1 VRAIPTPAEDAGGQ
15 STGISAR
22 SRTSP
27 QRRAK
32 KMKNAMSNVSGL
44 ARSHERWARF
54 RFSVI
59 GPLLAAPPERGELQ
73 EQLKSLAAKKWHHP
87 ISGQRVQFGLSTIER
102 WFYTARNE
110 KKDPVQALRRK
121 IRSDNGQHPSLTPKF
136 RELLINQYRQHPN
149 WSYQL
154 HADNLAVLIEKEP
167 TLGAP
172 PSYAS
177 VLRFMKV
184 QGLIKRP
191 RRGPVHSPGAQA
203 TEHRI
208 ETREIR
214 SYESQYVNA
223 LWHLDFHHGSLR
235 VLLDRGHWVYPLLLG
250 IIDDHSRLCC
260 HAQWYLAEGAEE
272 LCHGLCQ
279 ALQKRA
285 LPRALMSDNGSA
297 MLAAETTEGLARL
310 GIVHETTLPYA
321 PFQNGKQES
330 FWNGIEGRLLPMLEG
345 VADLTL
351 ARLNEATLAWIEME
365 YNRSVHSELGQA
377 PLQRYLHHRDVG
389 RPSLSSAELKI
400 AFTAEVDRTQRR
412 SDGTFSLKGIR
423 FEIPSRYNHF
433 QRLDVRAAFWD
444 LSHVHLADPKT
455 GAILCRLFPLDKNKN
470 AQGGRAAKG
479 SSMDKPAA
487 TVSPAP
493 SSMAPLL
500 QKLIQQY
507 ATTGLPPAYLPKHP
521 SNPDA
526 DRS

>member
-1 VRAIPTPAEDAGGQ
+1 
-15 STGISAR
+15 
-22 SRTSP
+22 
-27 QRRAK
+27 
-32 KMKNAMSNVSGL
+32 MKGAMSNEL
-44 ARSHERWARF
+44 PRSHERWARF

-87 ISGQRVQFGLSTIER
+87 ITGQRVQFGLSTIER
-102 WFYTARNE
+102 WFYTARNA
-110 KKDPVQALRRK
+110 KRDPVQALRRK
-121 IRSDNGQHPSLTPKF
+121 IRSDQGGHPSLTPKF
-136 RELLINQYRQHPN
+136 RELLVKQYRQHPN

-167 TLGAP
+167 TFGAA
-172 PSYAS
+172 PSYIS
-177 VLRFMKV
+177 VVRFMKV

-191 RRGPVHSPGAQA
+191 RRGPLNSPGAQA

-214 SYESQYVNA
+214 SYESEYVNA

-235 VLLDRGHWVYPLLLG
+235 VLLDKGRWVYPLLLG

-272 LCHGLCQ
+272 LCHGLSQ

-345 VADLTL
+345 VADL
-351 ARLNEATLAWIEME
+351 ME
-365 YNRSVHSELGQA
+365 YNRASHSELGEA
-377 PLQRYLHHRDVG
+377 PVQRYLHHRDVG
-389 RPSLSSAELKI
+389 RPCPSSAELKI

-433 QRLDVRAAFWD
+433 QRLNVRAAFWD

-479 SSMDKPAA
+479 SPMDKPAA
-487 TVSPAP
+487 SVSPAP

-507 ATTGLPPAYLPKHP
+507 ATTGLPPAYLPKHQ
-521 SNPDA
+521 SNPEA
-526 DRS
+526 HHS